1 MTVRVYFATN
11 RCADDPADPTEFLDH
26 ACGDDPQNLRFGIAE
41 VDLNEGEVEFTV
53 AEERNVGDPERQV
66 LGSEEVF
73 DRLRQDM
80 IDDPA
85 DCLFFIHGFANSFEQ
100 ALLRTASI
108 GQFYFGAGTGPF
120 SKKLHLFAFCWP
132 SDGVLFSLANAYR
145 SDRIDAAVSGPAIGR
160 TILKALDFVAALR
173 PQDRCNRRIHL
184 LAHSMGNWAL
194 RHALQHIQ
202 EQNPLGP
209 TVVFDQAIL
218 AAADEDADALESD
231 MKLRYLAQLSR
242 RITVYIN
249 FQDAV
254 LHVSDWT
261 KGNPD
266 RLGKSGPRHPD
277 WVPSNATVVNCSKV
291 ITQKNVTDPGDVEL
305 GDANETTH
313 QYYRNDETVRRDIV
327 QVLKGVSDDLIGNR
341 LWVAEKRYYT
351 LQEIAAEPQ
360 VARRRTR
367 RRPTEARSGARARA
381 RGRDTQ
387 RAPARPGAHT

>member
-1 MTVRVYFATN
+1 MTIRVYFATN
-11 RCADDPADPTEFLDH
+11 RCADDPDDPTEFLDH
-26 ACGDDPQNLRFGIAE
+26 ACGEDPQNLRFGVAE
-41 VDLNEGEVEFTV
+41 VDLDSGEVEFTV
-53 AEERNVGDPERQV
+53 AAESNVGDPDTQV

-85 DCLFFIHGFANSFEQ
+85 DCLFFIHGFANSFER
-100 ALLRTASI
+100 ALYRAATI
-108 GQFYFGAGTGPF
+108 GRFYRGGGSGPL

-132 SDGVLFSLANAYR
+132 SDGVLIGLPNAYR
-145 SDRIDAAVSGPAIGR
+145 SDRIDAMLSGPAIGR
-160 TILKALDFVAALR
+160 TILKALDFVGTLR
-173 PQDRCNRRIHL
+173 PEDRCNRRIHL

-194 RHALQHIQ
+194 RYALQHIRD
-202 EQNPLGP
+202 EGALGR

-218 AAADEDADALESD
+218 AAADEDDNALEKTG
-231 MKLRYLAQLSR
+231 KLRSLSELAR

-249 FQDAV
+249 FQDVV

-266 RLGKSGPRHPD
+266 RLGKSGPRHPED
-277 WVPSNATVVNCSKV
+277 VPNNVTVVNCSKV
-291 ITQKNVTDPGDVEL
+291 ITQKEVTDAEDVEL

-341 LWVAEKRYYT
+341 LWVAEKGYYT
-351 LQEIAAEPQ
+351 LQEVAAEPQ
-360 VARRRTR
+360 AARARRRRRTAETR
-367 RRPTEARSGARARA
+367 GGAGV

-387 RAPARPGAHT
+387 RAPRSGLHT

>member
-1 MTVRVYFATN
+1 MTIRVYFATN

-26 ACGDDPQNLRFGIAE
+26 ACGDDPQNLRFGVAE
-41 VDLNEGEVEFTV
+41 VDLDAAEVDFTV
-53 AEERNVGDPERQV
+53 AEERHVGDPDRQV

-85 DCLFFIHGFANSFEQ
+85 DCLFFIHGFANTFEQ
-100 ALLRTASI
+100 ALLRTASM
-108 GQFYFGAGTGPF
+108 GRFYRGDGSGGPL

-132 SDGVLFSLANAYR
+132 SDGVLVSLPNAYR
-145 SDRIDAAVSGPAIGR
+145 SDRIDAMLSGPAIGR
-160 TILKALDFVAALR
+160 TILKALDFVGTLR
-173 PQDRCNRRIHL
+173 PEDRCNRRIHL

-194 RHALQHIQ
+194 RFALQHIRD
-202 EQNPLGP
+202 EGALGR

-218 AAADEDADALESD
+218 AAADEDDNALEKAE
-231 MKLRYLAQLSR
+231 KLGGLAALAR

-249 FQDAV
+249 FQDVV

-277 WVPSNATVVNCSKV
+277 RVPSNTTVVNCSKV
-291 ITQKNVTDPGDVEL
+291 ITQKQVTDPEDVEL
-305 GDANETTH
+305 GDAGETTH
-313 QYYRNDETVRRDIV
+313 NYHRNDETVRRDIV
-327 QVLKGVSDDLIGNR
+327 RVLKGLSDDLIDNR
-341 LWVAEKRYYT
+341 RWVPEKRYYT
-351 LQEIAAEPQ
+351 LQEIVAEPQ
-360 VARRRTR
+360 VTARRRTR
-367 RRPTEARSGARARA
+367 RLSAEGRSGARP

-387 RAPARPGAHT
+387 RGPRSGLHT